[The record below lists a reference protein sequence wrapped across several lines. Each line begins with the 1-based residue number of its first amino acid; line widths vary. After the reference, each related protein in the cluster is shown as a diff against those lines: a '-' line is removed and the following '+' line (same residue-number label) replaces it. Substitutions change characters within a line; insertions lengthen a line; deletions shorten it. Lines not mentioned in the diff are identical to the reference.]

1 MIPRQRGIF
10 SEILTTEDSKNLE
23 VSFITLGNIDNGAL
37 SWLSHSI
44 EQDLKNAKSSCDQEE
59 GKTIELWCGPHWS

>member
-23 VSFITLGNIDNGAL
+23 VRIESNIKAISNMGPKA
-37 SWLSHSI
+37 
-44 EQDLKNAKSSCDQEE
+44 DQ
-59 GKTIELWCGPHWS
+59 II